1 MVDYILGNYLVEA
14 GKISKEQLA
23 DVLQEQNSVRVK
35 LGLIAVAEGMMTQ
48 EEADEVNHLQS
59 VMDKRYGDIAVEKG
73 YLTDD
78 QVSMLLKKQ
87 GNVYLMFV
95 QTLVDKQ
102 LVTMDEWECI
112 LSDFKRKNGLGN
124 TELED
129 LKSDEP
135 ERIIP
140 LLLPAEAASYQGI
153 IGTMV
158 RTMIRL
164 IDRHIYVGHAVML
177 DDFPAEDLV
186 KQCLVGTDGIMGCL
200 SERDGGLLHVCSV
213 FGREEF
219 EKLDMDALDAAGELL
234 NCVNGL
240 YASNMSREGKQ
251 LELTPPEYT
260 AGADNVKKESICRI
274 PIFVGN
280 KGLYFVIG
288 ELA

>member
-23 DVLQEQNSVRVK
+23 DVLQEQDSVRVK

-95 QTLVDKQ
+95 QTLMDKQ

-177 DDFPAEDLV
+177 DDFPAEDL
-186 KQCLVGTDGIMGCL
+186 KKEASWIQAKRIICATTDKYGNPTELPADKIDQTWCIYGKTEPHPFAL
-200 SERDGGLLHVCSV
+200 TPLKES
-213 FGREEF
+213 EEF
-219 EKLDMDALDAAGELL
+219 
-234 NCVNGL
+234 
-240 YASNMSREGKQ
+240 
-251 LELTPPEYT
+251 
-260 AGADNVKKESICRI
+260 
-274 PIFVGN
+274 
-280 KGLYFVIG
+280 
-288 ELA
+288 